1 MKKLEVFDP
10 AMCCS
15 TGVCGADIDP
25 VLPRFAADL
34 EWLKTQG
41 IHVERYNLAQEPGVF
56 VGNESVNA
64 ALHEQGNGCL
74 PLILVDG
81 RIISRA
87 AYPDR
92 AALAGYVGVNV
103 PAEPTEPVRMG
114 RMLTI
119 LPNESKCC

>member
-10 AMCCS
+10 PMCCS
-15 TGVCGADIDP
+15 TGVCGPDIDP

-41 IHVERYNLAQEPGVF
+41 IRVERYNLAQEPGVF

-64 ALHEQGNGCL
+64 ALNQEGNGCL

-81 RIISRA
+81 QIISRA
-87 AYPDR
+87 VYPDR
-92 AALAGYVGVNV
+92 VALAGYVGINFA
-103 PAEPTEPVRMG
+103 AEPIEPVKIG
-114 RMLTI
+114 RRLTV

>member
-1 MKKLEVFDP
+1 VKLEVFDP
-10 AMCCS
+10 PMCCS

-41 IHVERYNLAQEPGVF
+41 IKVERYNLAQEPGAF
-56 VGNESVNA
+56 VAHESVKV
-64 ALHEQGNGCL
+64 ALHEEGNSCL

-81 RIISRA
+81 QIISRA
-87 AYPDR
+87 TYPDR

-103 PAEPTEPVRMG
+103 TAESTDTARTG
-114 RMLTI
+114 RPLTI
-119 LPNESKCC
+119 LPTASKCC